1 MTANEMKFLFLLR
14 FDSMFEYS
22 APNYDDRQ
30 ISYILTNAQNRV
42 IMSIYDPNSNKDK
55 EGFEATERKRRS
67 LEQLIKQE
75 SWPLGSVL
83 KPSSIQT
90 GIHPNGKFFDL
101 PSDFLLT
108 IEEAAITT
116 EIPNKEVLV
125 KPITHDQYLA
135 NINNPYK
142 NPYANL
148 VWRMD
153 YSRQTNAIGTGNAT
167 AKRVELIS
175 NPSLAQNSIT
185 AYRLRYL
192 QIPPSIVVDE
202 YNPSNQRH
210 CILDPILMHD
220 TIIDEAIK
228 IATASIKPETY
239 QIADKERIDN

>member
-1 MTANEMKFLFLLR
+1 MTANEMKFSFLLK
-14 FDSMFEYS
+14 FDSMFEFS

-42 IMSIYDPNSNKDK
+42 IMDVYDPKGRDQ

-75 SWPLGSVL
+75 AWPSGNVI

-90 GIHPNGKFFDL
+90 GVHPNGKFFDL
-101 PSDFLLT
+101 PSDFLLAV
-108 IEEAAITT
+108 EEAAVTS
-116 EIPNKEVLV
+116 ELANKEVVV
-125 KPITHDQYLA
+125 KPVTHDQYLA

-142 NPYANL
+142 KPYSNL

-153 YSRQTNAIGTGNAT
+153 YSRQTNAIGTSTAS
-167 AKRVELIS
+167 AKRIELIS
-175 NPSLAQNSIT
+175 NPDLAQNSVT

-192 QIPPSIVVDE
+192 QMPPAIVVDE
-202 YNPSNQRH
+202 FNPSNQRH

-220 TIIDEAIK
+220 AIIDEAVK

-239 QIADKERIDN
+239 QIADKERTDN